1 MKGLIPSYA
10 GENSVSG
17 NGEDF
22 NKKTSYVILI
32 LTIEKKINF
41 KKKTRFEV
49 SFLFMVN

>member
-22 NKKTSYVILI
+22 NKKTSYVILRMVSQAKMYI
-32 LTIEKKINF
+32 PF
-41 KKKTRFEV
+41 K
-49 SFLFMVN
+49 